1 MVETSQQK
9 AVSGLSE
16 HVSRVMWRLYE
27 PIHSVVYFHPNATA
41 SYSEA
46 GLKGGWMSYFASR
59 SAALGTPSAEVVQ
72 AAFYHFAP
80 AMVKRAIPDAWSL
93 ASPREILKVR
103 HEIAVDAIQ
112 NGVEGLVSKTQFDR
126 IASRLYDIAIT
137 LPISGRV
144 LYAAHLTVNWGD
156 SAAAR
161 LFGAATLLREHRG
174 DTHNAALAA
183 HGIDGVQSHLLQIA
197 AGAVTH
203 DLIFPTRG
211 WSVETWNEG
220 FEKLLSAGILSTYS
234 TPRQPILTDL
244 GRDIKN
250 QIESQTDSNS
260 NPWFSL
266 EGSRLANIR
275 TDLKEISAAVRS
287 YVGFPANNPIGV

>member
-1 MVETSQQK
+1 MAEH
-9 AVSGLSE
+9 LS
-16 HVSRVMWRLYE
+16 RAMWRLYE
-27 PIHSVVYFHPNATA
+27 PIHSVVYFHPHAAA
-41 SYSEA
+41 SYKEI

-59 SAALGTPSAEVVQ
+59 SAALGAPSAEVVQ
-72 AAFYHFAP
+72 AIFYHFAP
-80 AMVKRAIPDAWSL
+80 AMVKRAIPDAWGL
-93 ASPREILKVR
+93 ASSSEILRVR
-103 HEIAVDAIQ
+103 HEIAVNAIN
-112 NGVEGLVSKTQFDR
+112 NGVEGLVSQTELHL
-126 IASRLYDIAIT
+126 IASRLYEIAVS

-144 LYAAHLTVNWGD
+144 LYAAHLTTDWGD
-156 SAAAR
+156 SAAAK

-174 DTHNAALAA
+174 DTHNASLAA

-203 DLIFPTRG
+203 DIIFPTRG

-244 GRDIKN
+244 GRGVKN

-266 EGSRLANIR
+266 EESSLANIR
-275 TDLKEISAAVRS
+275 AGLEQISAGVRS
-287 YVGFPANNPIGV
+287 YVGFPTNNPIGV